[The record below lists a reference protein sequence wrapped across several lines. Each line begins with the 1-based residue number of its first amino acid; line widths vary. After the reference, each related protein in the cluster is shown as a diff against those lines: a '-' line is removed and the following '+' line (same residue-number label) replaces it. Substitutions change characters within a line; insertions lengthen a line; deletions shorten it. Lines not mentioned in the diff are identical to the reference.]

1 MDLVYRRKGISYEEG
16 HPVDWSKTRRYNPA
30 TKTQYTDAIIRL
42 KESGLPTAQIAAE
55 FGLHPELFQAIP
67 ERVRAGTARP
77 AKHDKDR

>member
-55 FGLHPELFQAIP
+55 FGLHPELFRKRSVKGDLFVLQTNRLSPNA
-67 ERVRAGTARP
+67 
-77 AKHDKDR
+77 